1 MFRKNI
7 AYPFSRLK
15 SKLCLPPASCWLF
28 AWLALWPWRWRH
40 TSLHTVTIQK
50 TPLSNYYIIYSSSQF
65 LFIFSVWEYVRAEL
79 QPSCPLICLRGYGI
93 VGTVP
98 DLTETVELENS
109 RAYSILLLPDMP
121 GVTFR
126 TFQLDK
132 SQVTKLQRSK
142 VSWNSGNRKV
152 FEVSS
157 NFIISLNILLDSVI
171 KSVFLHSINIFPT
184 LTGLY

>member
-1 MFRKNI
+1 
-7 AYPFSRLK
+7 
-15 SKLCLPPASCWLF
+15 
-28 AWLALWPWRWRH
+28 
-40 TSLHTVTIQK
+40 V
-50 TPLSNYYIIYSSSQF
+50 LSNYYILWSSSHF
-65 LFIFSVWEYVRAEL
+65 LFAFLVWEYVRAEL

-109 RAYSILLLPDMP
+109 RAYSVLLLPDMP

-142 VSWNSGNRKV
+142 VSWNPGNI
-152 FEVSS
+152 EVYGGRHRCAVGCLLPHQLFGDCS
-157 NFIISLNILLDSVI
+157 NA
-171 KSVFLHSINIFPT
+171 LHSEWRLWCNSEAHALRVT
-184 LTGLY
+184 ATEGLRVASGTRSLAWVTPYPGLPDDDDPSVASVGACRHATPPA